1 MAALIFSIL
10 TAGIVVVVVV
20 VVAFASASVSVDL
33 LI

>member
-20 VVAFASASVSVDL
+20 VVAFAPASVSVDL